1 MDVSRVQQQSKRLL
15 IQRNTAM
22 VVGGLLGVGL
32 LVSVFVNSGKEQEI
46 ILSPVIEKQVR
57 ISSREVSPE
66 YLEAVTRDMALLVL
80 NRSPDNLDYWRQSI
94 LKMADPSA
102 YGAINTELEKV
113 VKAQRGTTLSQYFT
127 MTDMHV
133 DPERLES
140 TVSGHVHTVIGSK
153 EVGAEFRRF
162 RFAWVNHGMSLKLVA
177 FGQIVKAEEGAQQ

>member
-66 YLEAVTRDMALLVL
+66 YLEAVTRDMVLLVL

-133 DPERLES
+133 DPETLES